1 MPMVATQRPYTLFVV
16 LDDEPINPREEWDNF
31 GTMVCFHK
39 RYTLGDEHHYDSA
52 EEFFQKLVQDNIPD

>member
-16 LDDEPINPREEWDNF
+16 HDDEPINPREEWDNF

-39 RYTLGDEHHYDSA
+39 RNTPYFLY
-52 EEFFQKLVQDNIPD
+52 